1 MKEIPDIR
9 LSRMSGGMH
18 FTFMS
23 NILARAEADT
33 AVMARAEALVKSLRA
48 AVDEEDAS
56 LGLTRKSL
64 LTDDI
69 AKADIERDTLYAG
82 YKKALGGFVRMKG
95 TDMAKAAETLRQHI
109 RDFGIN
115 TRYQL
120 DRETGLLTNFIGDL
134 QGRYAPQVA
143 SLGLT
148 AFVTGMHEAN
158 ERLRALTLRRTE
170 ERMGVKKGALK
181 AARAASDTAYR
192 SLVRMVN
199 ALAVVFGDAD
209 YAPFMDYCNVEIV
222 HCRREASGRK
232 AGAEQ
237 TAPPPAAEAAE
248 AEPAGEAG
256 EAQKL

>member
-1 MKEIPDIR
+1 
-9 LSRMSGGMH
+9 MH

-33 AVMARAEALVKSLRA
+33 AVMARAETLVKSLRA
-48 AVDEEDAS
+48 AVDKEDAS
-56 LGLTRKSL
+56 LGLSRKSL

-69 AKADIERDTLYAG
+69 AEADKCRDALYIG
-82 YKKALGGFVRMKG
+82 YKKAVDSYMSMKG
-95 TDMAKAAETLRQHI
+95 TDMAKTAKTLRQHI

-115 TRYQL
+115 AYYQL

-192 SLVRMVN
+192 ALVRMVN

-232 AGAEQ
+232 AAAEQ
-237 TAPPPAAEAAE
+237 TEAPPAAEAAEAAE

>member
-1 MKEIPDIR
+1 MKEIQDIR
-9 LSRMSGGMH
+9 LSRMNGGMH

-33 AVMARAEALVKSLRA
+33 AVMARAETQVKALRA
-48 AVDEEDAS
+48 AVEEEDAS
-56 LGLTRKSL
+56 LGLSRKSL

-69 AKADIERDTLYAG
+69 VKADSRRDTLYAG
-82 YKKALGGFVRMKG
+82 YKKAVEGFVNMKG
-95 TDMAKAAETLRQHI
+95 TDMAKTAKVLQQHI

-115 TRYQL
+115 TRHQL

-148 AFVTGMHEAN
+148 VFVTGMHEAN

-181 AARAASDTAYR
+181 AARAASDAAYR
-192 SLVRMVN
+192 ALVRMVN

-232 AGAEQ
+232 AAAEQ
-237 TAPPPAAEAAE
+237 TEAEAAE